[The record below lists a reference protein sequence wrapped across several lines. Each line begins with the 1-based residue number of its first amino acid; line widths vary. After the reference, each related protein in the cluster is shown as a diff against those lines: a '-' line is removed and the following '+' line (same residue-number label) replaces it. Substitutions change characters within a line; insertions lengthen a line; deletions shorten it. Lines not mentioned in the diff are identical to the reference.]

1 MKNKAYPFYF
11 ASGALFLY
19 LLFFVLPSVMGL
31 FYAFTDWNSYT
42 TEINWVG
49 LDNFITIFSS
59 TGQGYLSFIK
69 NTVIF
74 TTSTIILKTAIALGL
89 AVLLTQ
95 GIQRLS
101 YIHRVLIYL
110 PAVLPMLVVSLI
122 FRSILHP
129 ATGFLNTTLRGI
141 GLDFLAMRWLTDIN
155 LALPSVIGVDTWK
168 GVGFIMVILIAGL
181 QAIPKDYYEA
191 ASIDGASGWKTF
203 THVTLPLLMPVLAV
217 TTVLNLLYGLKVFD
231 IVFVLTN
238 GGPGRA
244 TETVY
249 TAIFQ
254 DFSKGRYGI
263 ATALSTLLFM
273 VMIFLGYFVIR
284 LMHREEN
291 GVIIYDN
298 E

>member
-1 MKNKAYPFYF
+1 MKNKAYPLYF

-42 TEINWVG
+42 TEIKWVG
-49 LDNFITIFSS
+49 LENFKTIFSS
-59 TGQGYLSFIK
+59 TGQGYISFIK

-74 TTSTIILKTAIALGL
+74 TAATIILKTVIALGL

-101 YIHRVLIYL
+101 YYHRVIMYL

-122 FRSILHP
+122 FKSILNP
-129 ATGFLNTTLRGI
+129 ATGFLNTTLRGA
-141 GLDFLAMRWLTDIN
+141 GLDFLAQKWLTDIH

-168 GVGFIMVILIAGL
+168 GVGYIMVILIAGL
-181 QAIPKDYYEA
+181 QSIPRDYYEA
-191 ASIDGASGWKTF
+191 ASIDGATGWKTF
-203 THVTLPLLMPVLAV
+203 TNITLPLMMPVLSV

-231 IVFVLTN
+231 IIYVLTN

-244 TETVY
+244 TDTVY

-263 ATALSTLLFM
+263 ATALSTLLFL
-273 VMIFLGYFVIR
+273 VMIAFGYFVIR
-284 LMHREEN
+284 LMHREETQ
-291 GVIIYDN
+291 
-298 E
+298 